1 MRILID
7 TNIIINREENIVV
20 NSELQKLLEIISHL
34 NYQIL
39 VHPFS
44 VNELSE
50 DIDKKRREINLSK
63 IGTYPK
69 LEQPPVL
76 TSNSS
81 FFSRLHVS
89 DYKKEKDR
97 VDNNLLFCVDKK
109 AVHFLIT
116 EDKKMITKA
125 KKLGISDKVLNIKD
139 TLNKFKKI
147 PIPHKIMLTT
157 TPAIQEVPVFS
168 LNLDEPF
175 FDSLKKDYGE
185 KEFVQWWERI
195 SQEGR
200 KAWVYNTEKG
210 LGAIL
215 IYKYENESI
224 PSTPPLPKKER
235 IKICTLKV
243 EHMGYKIGEL
253 LIKLTI
259 SYAVKINVDEI
270 YLTHY
275 VGEKGRLKRLIEEYG
290 FYRVAKKIDDEDIFI
305 KNIIPNA
312 LCGLPIEVQKRFYPS
327 FYDGGQ
333 VRKFIVPIKPDF
345 HDRLFTDYDKR
356 QPKLYEFAG
365 ELIVEGNTIK
375 KAYICHSNTK
385 KIQTGDLLLF
395 YRSIDKHKMTSIGV
409 VEKAIN
415 DVMDPDRI
423 EKEVGKRTVYKRKE
437 IEDMAQ
443 GPTKII
449 LFYHNF
455 HLPKTIDLK
464 TMLREKIIKGYP
476 QSIQEITH
484 DNYLKIIELSR
495 FDKRFCIKNL
505 KDK

>member
-1 MRILID
+1 M
-7 TNIIINREENIVV
+7 
-20 NSELQKLLEIISHL
+20 
-34 NYQIL
+34 
-39 VHPFS
+39 
-44 VNELSE
+44 
-50 DIDKKRREINLSK
+50 
-63 IGTYPK
+63 
-69 LEQPPVL
+69 EQPPVL
-76 TSNSS
+76 TNNSS

-89 DYKKEKDR
+89 DYKKEKDK

-109 AVHFLIT
+109 AVHVLIT
-116 EDKKMITKA
+116 EDKKMIAKA

-157 TPAIQEVPVFS
+157 TPAIREVPVFS

-259 SYAVKINVDEI
+259 SYAVKSNVDEI

-275 VGEKGRLKRLIEEYG
+275 VGEKGRLKKLIEEYG

-409 VEKAIN
+409 VEKVIN

-423 EKEVGKRTVYKRKE
+423 EKEVRKRTVYKRKE

-443 GPTKII
+443 RPTKII

-455 HLPKTIDLK
+455 HLPKTIDLE